1 MAAGSVPGN
10 AALTVPAVLPA
21 TAVWQSQ
28 ESMPHGLPCT
38 SGKSPAFPER
48 PVPAPSFSAAVRCA
62 ASTARTTPSP
72 GPRLANPSQ
81 WTAWR
86 RSSWNSNSRRL
97 PNINLVTPTHYT
109 PQIIE
114 AVTLARTKGLSIP
127 IVYNCGGYESV
138 ETLRSLEGIADIYL
152 TDFKYMQSEPA
163 ERYSRAADYPEV
175 ARAALAEM
183 VRQQPEARYDDSGMM
198 TSGVI
203 VRHLLLPG
211 HVQNAKAVVKY
222 VYETYGDRVWLSLM
236 NQYTPLPQVT
246 DFPEINRK
254 VTRHEYDRLIRY
266 ALSLGVENA
275 FIQEGGTAAESFIPA
290 FDYQGL

>member
-1 MAAGSVPGN
+1 MD
-10 AALTVPAVLPA
+10 
-21 TAVWQSQ
+21 
-28 ESMPHGLPCT
+28 
-38 SGKSPAFPER
+38 
-48 PVPAPSFSAAVRCA
+48 
-62 ASTARTTPSP
+62 
-72 GPRLANPSQ
+72 RLAEIFLELQ
-81 WTAWR
+81 QQKAA
-86 RSSWNSNSRRL
+86 
-97 PNINLVTPTHYT
+97 NINLVTPTHYT
-109 PQIIE
+109 PQIVE
-114 AVTLARTKGLSIP
+114 AVTLSRTKGLSIP

-138 ETLRSLEGIADIYL
+138 ETLRSLEGVVDIYL
-152 TDFKYMQSEPA
+152 TDFKYMQSEAA

-175 ARAALAEM
+175 AKAALAEM

-203 VRHLLLPG
+203 ARHLLLPG

-236 NQYTPLPQVT
+236 NQYTPLLQVV

>member
-1 MAAGSVPGN
+1 MD
-10 AALTVPAVLPA
+10 T
-21 TAVWQSQ
+21 
-28 ESMPHGLPCT
+28 
-38 SGKSPAFPER
+38 
-48 PVPAPSFSAAVRCA
+48 
-62 ASTARTTPSP
+62 
-72 GPRLANPSQ
+72 
-81 WTAWR
+81 
-86 RSSWNSNSRRL
+86 
-97 PNINLVTPTHYT
+97 
-109 PQIIE
+109 
-114 AVTLARTKGLSIP
+114 
-127 IVYNCGGYESV
+127 
-138 ETLRSLEGIADIYL
+138 YL

-183 VRQQPEARYDDSGMM
+183 VRQQPEARYDDSRYDDLRRH
-198 TSGVI
+198 

-236 NQYTPLPQVT
+236 NQYTPLPQVA

>member
-1 MAAGSVPGN
+1 M
-10 AALTVPAVLPA
+10 
-21 TAVWQSQ
+21 
-28 ESMPHGLPCT
+28 
-38 SGKSPAFPER
+38 
-48 PVPAPSFSAAVRCA
+48 
-62 ASTARTTPSP
+62 
-72 GPRLANPSQ
+72 
-81 WTAWR
+81 
-86 RSSWNSNSRRL
+86 
-97 PNINLVTPTHYT
+97 
-109 PQIIE
+109 
-114 AVTLARTKGLSIP
+114 
-127 IVYNCGGYESV
+127 
-138 ETLRSLEGIADIYL
+138 DIYL
-152 TDFKYMQSEPA
+152 TDFKYMQSEVA

-222 VYETYGDRVWLSLM
+222 VYETYGNRVWLSLM
-236 NQYTPLPQVT
+236 NQYTPLPQVA